1 MTRFEECTHGSA
13 ALLALGLGLFILC
26 APPLSAQTAAATLI
40 VEVRSAESGA
50 PLRGAQVVVEGTG
63 SGGVTDA
70 QGRVRFRGLR
80 AGSGQISARY
90 LGYAPEARTVD
101 FTAGSTSSL
110 TLLLVSKPIMLAEVK
125 VRPPA
130 GIRRL
135 FHAGFYRRKMH
146 GPGAFLTRSQIE
158 QRNPQRLSDMLRNI
172 PGLRLT
178 TTQFGDGHASMSRA
192 VMGRRCPIQYYMDGV
207 LTHGLNID
215 DVLPRDVEG
224 LEIYRG
230 SSEIPPDYNRG
241 TALCGV
247 ILIWTRVD

>member
-1 MTRFEECTHGSA
+1 MTRFLGCRPPSL
-13 ALLALGLGLFILC
+13 ALWALGLGSLVLC
-26 APPLSAQTAAATLI
+26 AGSLAAQTDAAALV

-50 PLRGAQVVVEGTG
+50 PLGGAQVVVEGTG
-63 SGGVTDA
+63 SGGVTDG
-70 QGRVRFRGLR
+70 QGRIRLQGLR
-80 AGSGQISARY
+80 AGSGQVSARY
-90 LGYAPEARTVD
+90 LGYAPEVRMVD
-101 FTAGSTSSL
+101 FTAGSTVSL

-125 VRPPA
+125 VRPSA

-135 FHAGFYRRKMH
+135 YNNGFYRRKLH

-172 PGLRLT
+172 PGLRLA

-215 DVLPRDVEG
+215 DVLPRDVDG